1 MFTDLILRSN
11 DFPGWLDCWGIQV
24 SFRYIPFMIFCFAA
38 DSFEQV
44 DFDALRRELA
54 EYLWRRVVWCFCWEV
69 WKNLSD
75 SIAINGFNL
84 PLGLLALH

>member
-1 MFTDLILRSN
+1 MTFQGGY
-11 DFPGWLDCWGIQV
+11 GWIAGVSKFHLDTY
-24 SFRYIPFMIFCFAA
+24 YIPFMIFCFAA

-54 EYLWRRVVWCFCWEV
+54 EYLWRRVIWCFCWEV
-69 WKNLSD
+69 WKSLSD
-75 SIAINGFNL
+75 SVAITKRFNL